1 MTPLEPAASDVRA
14 ALTARQTE
22 VVRLAALGLTAKE
35 TARRLGISKTTVDEH
50 LTEARRR
57 VGATTKS
64 HLVGLAVAA
73 GIAFQ

>member
-1 MTPLEPAASDVRA
+1 MSTSHPDTADVA
-14 ALTARQTE
+14 KALTARQTE
-22 VVRLAALGLTAKE
+22 VVRLAASGLTAKE

-64 HLVGLAVAA
+64 HLVSLAIASGIVA
-73 GIAFQ
+73 G